1 MKLHEINIDYK
12 FAIQKV
18 KGIKDFEI
26 RKNDRDYQIGDL
38 IKYKVV
44 NIPDCVES
52 YFSRGTN
59 GKIDKLF
66 RTNESLNA
74 NTIKAISIEKN
85 LYQIVNT
92 CDYEQKEDFIVWQEK
107 IIFTKENDF

>member
-38 IKYKVV
+38 IKYEVV
-44 NIPDCVES
+44 NLPEGD
-52 YFSRGTN
+52 
-59 GKIDKLF
+59 
-66 RTNESLNA
+66 LN
-74 NTIKAISIEKN
+74 KGLSIEDN
-85 LYQIVNT
+85 IYQIVNI
-92 CDYEQKEDFIVWQEK
+92 CDYEQKDGFIVWQEK